1 MSFLILIYKHNN
13 MKWKAVEKANVFI
26 GYNNPFD
33 TSKKPVNIHKK
44 LVNKY
49 RPDKEIG
56 NTGQPG
62 T

>member
-1 MSFLILIYKHNN
+1 
-13 MKWKAVEKANVFI
+13 MKWKAVERESNVFI

-33 TSKKPVNIHKK
+33 PSAKPKNIHKI
-44 LVNKY
+44 LGNKY

>member
-1 MSFLILIYKHNN
+1 M
-13 MKWKAVEKANVFI
+13 EKANVFI

-33 TSKKPVNIHKK
+33 PSAKPVNIHKK